1 MDTVQKFL
9 RILAKNHKTDLLV
22 TKTLISFFFE
32 VAILRNE
39 PNIDVEF
46 GAQLRQ
52 TRRFVLSTILEVQV
66 DSSNV
71 VIVKAFF
78 HRINAESDLIRLE
91 SDGCVRIV
99 RQFLASEFT
108 DIVSST
114 LTNIITLWENRR
126 GVDLLRNC
134 SHQSVVDELSRII
147 TNWKSVKVRCL
158 ALKVASGIQL

>member
-52 TRRFVLSTILEVQV
+52 TRNFLLNTILKVQF
-66 DSSNV
+66 DAPV
-71 VIVKAFF
+71 VIIKTFV
-78 HRINAESDLIRLE
+78 HRINEHTDLIRLE
-91 SDGCVRIV
+91 SDGCVRII
-99 RQFLASEFT
+99 RGFLASEFT
-108 DIVSST
+108 DIVTST
-114 LTNIITLWENRR
+114 LTSILSAQNAQNNGLFR
-126 GVDLLRNC
+126 VC
-134 SHQSVVDELSRII
+134 SHQSVVDELSKII
-147 TNWKSVKVRCL
+147 THWKSVKVRCL
-158 ALKVASGIQL
+158 ALELAGSIQA